1 MNNLN
6 YLYIMPILLVI
17 LSNVFYHMFSKNT
30 PSDVNPFLA
39 LIATYGVALV
49 SSILLFFLTKKESL
63 IMEMS
68 KMNISNFLLG
78 LAVLGVEG
86 GYLLMYRNGWEISKG
101 SLIANMCVSVIM
113 LFVGWL
119 LYKEGLSMKKLAGIA
134 ICIAGMFIINTK

>member
-6 YLYIMPILLVI
+6 FLYVMPILLVI

-30 PSDVNPFLA
+30 PSDVNPFLG
-39 LIATYGVALV
+39 LIATYGVALI

-63 IMEMS
+63 LLEMD

-78 LAVLGVEG
+78 LAILGVEG

-101 SLIANMCVSVIM
+101 SLMANMCVAVIM
-113 LFVGWL
+113 LFIGWL
-119 LYKEGLSMKKLAGIA
+119 LYKEGLSMKKLAGIVL
-134 ICIAGMFIINTK
+134 CIAGMIIINTK